1 MRIFYCILVG
11 IVIIAGMISCDGK
24 KDDKGPQANTPPV
37 ITTIILE
44 PQNPTIRTEISARII
59 SVDKENN
66 PISYDIKWFVNGQQI
81 GEGMLF
87 SYEDIKKGDRIHA
100 EATPHDGKDWGETV
114 RTSEI
119 MVGGLPPRILS
130 VQIAPESVFVTTPRI
145 AATAMAEDPD
155 RDSVSIIVHWVIG
168 DEVIPD
174 TSHIIDLRRY
184 GLKKHDVITGSA
196 FVDDGEFRSEPFP
209 FEVHIANA
217 PPVLTNQIDSIKCKP
232 ESLYYKLPIMDP
244 DNDPLTYD
252 LLDAPAGIM
261 IDPANGIV
269 YGSAGESDEFTIEVR
284 AADNDGA
291 YLDYRFTITSP
302 QM

>member
-1 MRIFYCILVG
+1 MKSFYWLLVCVVIL
-11 IVIIAGMISCDGK
+11 AGMSACNGK
-24 KDDKGPQANTPPV
+24 KEDTGTKTNTPPS
-37 ITTIILE
+37 ITNIILE
-44 PQNPTIRTEISARII
+44 PQTPTIRTEISARII
-59 SVDKENN
+59 SVDKEND

-87 SYEDIKKGDRIHA
+87 SYEDIRKGDMIFA
-100 EATPHDGKDWGETV
+100 EATPYDGKDWGEPV
-114 RTSEI
+114 RTGEI
-119 MVGGLPPRILS
+119 TVGGLPPRILS

-145 AATAMAEDPD
+145 AATALAEDPD

-174 TSHIIDLRRY
+174 TSHIIDLRSY

-196 FVDDGEFRSEPFP
+196 FVDDGEYRSEPFT

-217 PPVLTNQIDSIKCKP
+217 PPVLTNQIDSVKCKP

-244 DNDPLTYD
+244 DNDPLNYE

-261 IDPANGIV
+261 IDPTNGVV
-269 YGSAGESDEFTIEVR
+269 YGNAGAATEFTIEVR

-291 YLDYRFTITSP
+291 YLDYRFTITTP

>member
-1 MRIFYCILVG
+1 MAG
-11 IVIIAGMISCDGK
+11 IISCNGK

-114 RTSEI
+114 RTS
-119 MVGGLPPRILS
+119 
-130 VQIAPESVFVTTPRI
+130 
-145 AATAMAEDPD
+145 D
-155 RDSVSIIVHWVIG
+155 
-168 DEVIPD
+168 
-174 TSHIIDLRRY
+174 IIDLRRY

-217 PPVLTNQIDSIKCKP
+217 PPVLTNQVDSIKCKP

-261 IDPANGIV
+261 IDGANGVV
-269 YGSAGESDEFTIEVR
+269 YGSAGAASEFTIEVR